1 MTRSLRIA
9 SSALFA
15 VALLSPFAG
24 TGCNKEKSRGTGTAA
39 PPPPALSITGL
50 SPVSGPTTG
59 GTLVTITGT
68 SFGAGATVT
77 FAGSLATTVT
87 VVSAGTITCFTPAG
101 AAGSATVVV
110 TNPGPVSATALNAF
124 TYLSGPPP
132 APTITGLNP
141 TFGPVAGGT
150 LVTMTG
156 TGFQTGATVS
166 VGGSAATSVTVV
178 TAGTLTFVTPAG
190 ASGPASVT
198 VTNPGP
204 SSATA
209 TNAYTYVSGAAPA
222 PTISS
227 ISPASGPTAGGTTI
241 TITGTGFQVN
251 GASQATV
258 TIAGSAAT
266 SVQVLTAT
274 TIVCVTPAGPAGAQ
288 NVVVTNPDTQSATA
302 TGGFTYI
309 GPSPTIT
316 SLNPT
321 SGTVLGGTTVTI
333 TGTNFATGAT
343 VLFGTNVGTV
353 TSVTSMQILVISP
366 AGSSIGPAT
375 VTVTNPG
382 GGSGSL
388 TNSYNYLGSPPTIT
402 GINPATGA
410 STGGTTVTI
419 TGTNF
424 YPGATVTFGSVVAT
438 PSSITSTQIV
448 VTTPSVSPV
457 LGPTNVT
464 VTNVDGQSTTTTG
477 GFNFQGPTPTFTS
490 ITPTTGPNTGGT
502 TVTIVGT
509 NFFAGA
515 TVTIG
520 GAAATVSTVSSTQI
534 VATTGSVAPAVG
546 PSNVVVTNVD
556 GQSAT
561 GSGSF
566 TYTGPSPTVTSV
578 SPNVGPTF
586 GGQTVTVTGTNFA
599 AGATVTFGGNLA
611 TSVTVVSTTTITCV
625 TPAGGAGSVNVV
637 VTNADGNFGTLPNGY
652 AYTTVGVGSVAPSSG
667 PPAGGTFVTI
677 SGWGFAAGATVT
689 FGGSAATS
697 VTVVSST
704 TITALTPSGTVGTS
718 VTVTVTNTDT
728 STGSLAN
735 GYTYNNPPS
744 LTSVSPASGPETG
757 GTTITLTG
765 TSFLSGATVN
775 VGGAAA
781 TSVTFVSST
790 TLTAVTPA
798 GTAGVVSVTV
808 TNPDGQS
815 STLASGFTYLRV
827 RTWVVTSQTDWVQQD
842 LNNVDIVQTPGD
854 VILQKRF
861 SRYFSQGLRVVAVAY
876 HHVGN
881 SPQRFLA
888 GTTSAGA
895 YLTTN
900 NGASWTPFNLYT
912 TPALPSNR
920 VTAVAYYSGDTT
932 GNTFLIGTD
941 AGAVL
946 TVDGGQTFRLFDAFS
961 SPPLPDSFVTA
972 VAFADGVPNAQVF
985 AICVVGAFTN
995 SPAGCCITR
1004 SGGATFT
1011 VFNSNSIPSINSNV
1025 VSTVA
1030 FWPGDT
1036 AGNSFLIGCYDFGA
1050 TAPGGAYYT
1059 TNGGASFTPFST
1071 ASTPA
1076 IPSNFVTGV
1085 TFLPG
1090 GTSASSFLITMDR
1103 GGTTTNAGG
1112 LSRTLNAGAA
1122 FTSWTT
1128 SPPFATPDCSSP
1140 TWNSDVNRI
1149 AVAQSPG
1156 LFNPGPTAQVGGFMF
1171 TTNAGTNW
1179 TQRTGPPPGSGPIA
1193 DPGVRQVDWFH
1204 GGTNTSTLLVGS
1216 GRKTATSVQGGVQQ
1230 TVNTAT
1236 SFTTFALPNPDDLA
1250 TDDIRGVSIL
1260 NDGTGQRILAATP
1273 LGLQRTT
1280 DGGTTWTRFTTANGL
1295 PSNDVRSV
1303 AFFQGNT
1310 SGNVF
1315 IVGTTAG
1322 AARTTDGGTSW
1333 TAYTTQLPGIDVRA
1347 VAYHGGVAAN
1357 SGVFM
1362 CGTTAG
1368 LAWTTNGG
1376 TLWTTRTTASSPAL
1390 PSNDVRAV
1398 AWYEGDTAF
1407 GTFLVATA
1415 QGAVS
1420 TTNAGSGFTT
1430 YTNLGGQLPSDD
1442 CSSVAY
1448 ANGVA
1453 GGNAF
1458 LIGTNLGA
1466 VLTTNGGTSFT
1477 TFNAT
1482 SNPAL
1487 PSSDVDAVA
1496 FFHGNTTGSRFAI
1509 GCATLAVAP
1518 NTLGG
1523 LALTT
1528 DGGLTF
1534 TTLQFG
1540 TSPSLPGNDVSAVDY
1555 DDTVATADRIVIGNL
1570 PQFGGA
1576 SGGLLV
1582 MNGTIHAPSG
1592 DVTLKPVD
1600 GRLVNGT
1607 APLVPSL
1614 PDREVLTVSY
1624 YLGNTLA
1631 NRILVGGTW
1640 GAAFTTD
1647 GGLTW
1652 TTWTSGTTPA
1662 LPSDVVNS
1670 VAMFSGDT
1678 LGQTFLIGTNA
1689 GALLTTNGGTS
1700 FTTFTTTGGLP
1711 NNVVTSVSFHDG
1723 TTTGARFLVGTI
1735 GGAALTTNGGTSFA
1749 PLQSVT
1755 PAMGTNVSSVDF
1767 FDADTS
1773 GNTFLVGVF
1782 AGGGAGGGCF
1792 RTTNGGSNFAVFNLG
1807 NPANIPSS
1815 LCTAVSYCNGDTSGN
1830 TFLFA
1835 TNPPAG
1841 QSVGGVCTTANAG
1854 TTFAVFN
1861 AGSTPAIPE
1870 SFNPAAVFFQGS
1882 AGLDFLAG
1890 TQARGAAVTASAGAA
1905 FTTLDVAGGSLLD
1918 DRVTWADYGG
1928 GSNQQFAIA
1937 TWGGIRITANG
1948 GTSFL
1953 SPSPG
1958 TLSRYQKL
1966 VVTQAT
1972 PAGTS
1977 ILYRVTDRNGV
1988 LVPDSALAGNSAG
2001 FTPNAS
2007 NEIPLGSLSVATY
2020 PSVRVRATLATTVP
2034 ASTPTLSEIRVVYEY

>member
-1 MTRSLRIA
+1 MTRSARIA
-9 SSALFA
+9 SGCLFA
-15 VALLSPFAG
+15 AALLAG
-24 TGCNKEKSRGTGTAA
+24 AGCSKEKSRGAGAAPA
-39 PPPPALSITGL
+39 PPPPLSITGL
-50 SPVSGPTTG
+50 APVSGPTTG

-68 SFGAGATVT
+68 SFAAGATVT

-87 VVSAGTITCFTPAG
+87 VVSGGTITCFTPAG
-101 AAGSATVVV
+101 AAGPATVVV
-110 TNPGPVSATALNAF
+110 TNPGPASATAVNAF

-156 TGFQTGATVS
+156 TGFQTGATVT
-166 VGGSAATSVTVV
+166 VGGSAATSVTVL
-178 TAGTLTFVTPAG
+178 TAGTITFVTPAG

-241 TITGTGFQVN
+241 TITGTGFQRN

-288 NVVVTNPDTQSATA
+288 NVVVTNPDAQSATA
-302 TGGFTYI
+302 AGGFTYI
-309 GPSPTIT
+309 GPSPTVT

-333 TGTNFATGAT
+333 TGTNFASGAT
-343 VLFGTNVGTV
+343 VLFGSNLATVSTV
-353 TSVTSMQILVISP
+353 TATQIVVISP
-366 AGSSIGPAT
+366 AGSAIGPTT

-388 TNSYNYLGSPPTIT
+388 TNGYNYLGSPPTIT

-448 VTTPSVSPV
+448 VTTPSVSPA

-464 VTNVDGQSTTTTG
+464 VTNTDGQSVTSAG
-477 GFNFQGPTPTFTS
+477 GFNFLGPAPGFTS
-490 ITPTTGPNTGGT
+490 VTPTTGPNTGGT
-502 TVTIVGT
+502 TVTISGT

-520 GAAATVSTVSSTQI
+520 GAAATVSTISSTQI
-534 VATTGSVAPAVG
+534 VATTGSVAPSVG

-561 GSGSF
+561 GTGVF

-586 GGQTVTVTGTNFA
+586 GGQTVTVTGTNFVS
-599 AGATVTFGGNLA
+599 GATVTFGGNLA
-611 TSVTVVSTTTITCV
+611 TSVTVVNSTTITCV
-625 TPAGGAGSVNVV
+625 TPAGTGSVNVV
-637 VTNADGNFGTLPNGY
+637 VTNADGNFGTGIGAY
-652 AYTTVGVGSVAPSSG
+652 SYTTVGVGSVSPSGG

-677 SGWGFAAGATVT
+677 TGWGFAAGATVT

-704 TITALTPSGTVGTS
+704 SITAVTPSGTVGTS

-735 GYTYNNPPS
+735 GFTYNNPPS

-757 GTTITLTG
+757 GTLITLTG
-765 TSFLSGATVN
+765 TFFASGATVT
-775 VGGAAA
+775 VGGTAA

-798 GTAGVVSVTV
+798 GTAGAVAVTV
-808 TNPDGQS
+808 TNPDTQS

-827 RTWVVTSQTDWVQQD
+827 RTWVVTSQTDWAQQD
-842 LNNVDIVQTPGD
+842 LNGVDLLISPGD
-854 VILQKRF
+854 VVLRRRF
-861 SRYFSQGLRVVAVAY
+861 AGYFSCAYRVAAVAY
-876 HHVGN
+876 HNVGN
-881 SPQRFLA
+881 TPQRFLA
-888 GTTSAGA
+888 GTSNAGA
-895 YLTTN
+895 FLTTN
-900 NGASWTPFNLYT
+900 NGTSWTPFNLYT

-946 TVDGGQTFRLFDAFS
+946 TRDGGQTFRLFDAFS
-961 SPPLPDSFVTA
+961 SPALPDSFVTA
-972 VAFADGVPNAQVF
+972 VAFADGAPNAQVF
-985 AICVVGAFTN
+985 AICVVGGFTT

-1004 SGGATFT
+1004 NGGATFT
-1011 VFNSNSIPSINSNV
+1011 VFNSNSTPSVNSNV
-1025 VSTVA
+1025 VSAVA

-1059 TNGGASFTPFST
+1059 TNGGASFTAFST
-1071 ASTPA
+1071 ASVPA

-1085 TFLPG
+1085 AFHQG
-1090 GTSASSFLITMDR
+1090 GTSASSWLVTMDR
-1103 GGTTTNAGG
+1103 GGTAANSGGIIRTTNSGGGFTTWWAG
-1112 LSRTLNAGAA
+1112 LDA
-1122 FTSWTT
+1122 
-1128 SPPFATPDCSSP
+1128 SSP

-1149 AVAQSPG
+1149 AFAYSPG
-1156 LFNPGPTAQVGGFMF
+1156 LFNPGPTATVGGFLF
-1171 TTNAGTNW
+1171 TTNAAGAATW
-1179 TQRTGPPPGSGPIA
+1179 TQVLWTTATPTPGPLL
-1193 DPGVRQVDWFH
+1193 DPGVRGVEWFR
-1204 GGTNTSTLLVGS
+1204 GSTNTSSILVGS
-1216 GRKTATSVQGGVQQ
+1216 GRKLATGVSGGLQQ
-1230 TVNTAT
+1230 TLNTT
-1236 SFTTFALPNPDDLA
+1236 TTFTTFSLPNPHNFA
-1250 TDDIRGVSIL
+1250 TDDVRSVSIL
-1260 NDGTGQRILAATP
+1260 NDGTGQRILVGTAA
-1273 LGLQRTT
+1273 GAYRTA
-1280 DGGTTWTRFTTANGL
+1280 DGGSTWTRFTTASGL

-1303 AFFQGNT
+1303 AYFQGNT
-1310 SGNVF
+1310 AGLVF
-1315 IVGTTAG
+1315 LVGTTAG
-1322 AARTTDGGTSW
+1322 AARTTDGGSSW
-1333 TAYTTQLPGIDVRA
+1333 ATYTTQLPGTDVRS
-1347 VAYHGGVAAN
+1347 VSYHSGVASN
-1357 SGVFM
+1357 SGVFLV
-1362 CGTTAG
+1362 GTTAG

-1376 TLWTTRTTASSPAL
+1376 SLWTQRTTGTTPAL
-1390 PSNDVRAV
+1390 PSNDVRSV
-1398 AWYEGDTAF
+1398 AWYDGDTGF
-1407 GTFLVATA
+1407 GTFLAATA
-1415 QGAVS
+1415 LGAVL
-1420 TTNAGSGFTT
+1420 TTNSGTGFTT
-1430 YTNLGGQLPSDD
+1430 YTNLAGQLPSDD
-1442 CSSVAY
+1442 CSSVAF

-1453 GGNAF
+1453 GGTTY

-1466 VLTTNGGTSFT
+1466 VLTTNSGTSFT
-1477 TFNAT
+1477 TFSAT
-1482 SNPAL
+1482 STPAL

-1496 FFHGNTTGSRFAI
+1496 FFHGNTTGANFAI

-1518 NTLGG
+1518 NTPGG
-1523 LALTT
+1523 FAMTS
-1528 DGGLTF
+1528 DGGATF

-1540 TSPSLPGNDVSAVDY
+1540 TSASLPRDDVSAVDY
-1555 DDTVATADRIVIGNL
+1555 DDSVATADRIVIGI
-1570 PQFGGA
+1570 PSPFTGSSGGVLVLNGPANVA
-1576 SGGLLV
+1576 SGVVTV
-1582 MNGTIHAPSG
+1582 M
-1592 DVTLKPVD
+1592 PVD
-1600 GRLVNGT
+1600 GRLINGT
-1607 APLVPSL
+1607 GPLIPSL

-1624 YLGNTLA
+1624 FLGNTLGS
-1631 NRILVGGTW
+1631 RILVGGTW

-1652 TTWTSGTTPA
+1652 TTWTSATTPA

-1689 GALLTTNGGTS
+1689 GALLTTNGGSS
-1700 FTTFTTTGGLP
+1700 FTTFTTTNGLAS
-1711 NNVVTSVSFHDG
+1711 NVVTAVSFHD
-1723 TTTGARFLVGTI
+1723 TTAAGARFIVGTI
-1735 GGAALTTNGGTSFA
+1735 GGAVLTTNGGTSFG
-1749 PLQSVT
+1749 PLASIT
-1755 PAMGTNVSSVDF
+1755 PAMGTNISSVDF
-1767 FDADTS
+1767 FDADTT
-1773 GNTFLVGVF
+1773 GNTFLIGVF
-1782 AGGGAGGGCF
+1782 AGGGGGGGCF
-1792 RTTNGGSNFAVFNLG
+1792 RTTNGGTNFAVFNLG
-1807 NPANIPSS
+1807 NPANVPSS
-1815 LCTAVSYCNGDTSGN
+1815 LCTAVSYCNGDFNGN

-1841 QSVGGVCTTANAG
+1841 QSAGGVCVTTNAG
-1854 TTFAVFN
+1854 TTFAVFS

-1870 SFNPAAVFFQGS
+1870 SYNPAAVYYQGS
-1882 AGLDFLAG
+1882 NGLDFLAG
-1890 TQARGAAVTASAGAA
+1890 TQTRGAAVTASAGAA
-1905 FTTLDVAGGSLLD
+1905 FTTRDVASGSLLD
-1918 DRVTWADYGG
+1918 DRVTWADFGG

-1937 TWGGIRITANG
+1937 TLGGIRITVNG
-1948 GTSFL
+1948 GTSFV

-1958 TLSRYQKL
+1958 TLSRYDKL
-1966 VVTQAT
+1966 IVTQAT

-1988 LVPDSALAGNSAG
+1988 LIPDSALPGNSAG

-2007 NEIPLGSLSVATY
+2007 NEVPLGGLSVASY
-2020 PSVRVRATLATTVP
+2020 PSIRVRATLATTIP
-2034 ASTPTLSEIRVVYEY
+2034 ASTPTLSEIRVVYIY